1 MVDRNQNQNQTPCTG
16 LRSKQ
21 VFDCRRMNA
30 RTLER
35 AESTWLRVVT
45 TFFLEY
51 LRTELTLP
59 ASDLVTSES
68 ELISITCSGGGG
80 AGLT

>member
-1 MVDRNQNQNQTPCTG
+1 
-16 LRSKQ
+16 
-21 VFDCRRMNA
+21 MNA